1 MLIFR
6 WFLVQVLTEKASL
19 RAVLKKTVSLKS
31 SPEGERLMKTLHS
44 TFLKG
49 HGEEEEALYLYSL
62 FLFYI
67 SCQKFYILIDLTFM
81 PNSSF
86 SPFPVTL
93 SPSLLFPFH
102 STGPCPSS
110 SSSSLAITSVSYALW
125 TSSVAVV
132 IPRSQTSKLYRWSP
146 SHFTFPFYWVFD
158 KCFV

>member
-110 SSSSLAITSVSYALW
+110 SSSSLAITSVSYAIMNIISGCGDTEISDLK
-125 TSSVAVV
+125 VV
-132 IPRSQTSKLYRWSP
+132 QVISFSL
-146 SHFTFPFYWVFD
+146 HFSFLLGIW
-158 KCFV
+158 